1 MNEENLEIDASE
13 IEAAVKVLKEGGI
26 ILYPTDTI
34 WGIGCDATNP
44 DAVAKV
50 YELKQRSESKSLVV
64 LVSDMDMIG
73 KYVKVIPE
81 IAINLLEVNDKPMT
95 IIYPDAVNLAPNV
108 IADDGSVGIRL
119 PNSEFCRQL
128 IRKFCKPVVS
138 TSANISGQPA
148 PESYA
153 EIAMDVIEGVDHV
166 VDPYLEEG
174 SIGQASQIIKVGL
187 HSEIEIIRQ

>member
-153 EIAMDVIEGVDHV
+153 EIAMEVIEGVDHV